1 MSSNIEPILEFPPSS
16 FLSDFIIEKITVDG
30 IDDSRTSKA
39 RIQFSGKYCG
49 YEMTVNWKDGKKE
62 GVGLILYPDGEP
74 YMEMTFVNDLAE
86 GTVLKKD
93 EYGQIVLR
101 GVLEH
106 GVECGL
112 FEEFDDEEVIWRGFY
127 RNGKRYSILEE
138 QELEGLYLEVS
149 EDGKLLSVSEYD
161 DKWRKNGRCY
171 EVESGHLKRE
181 CVYENGIR
189 KRMIQEF
196 TDDGLMIEYD
206 DNGEIVDEEVF
217 EGDMI
222 GFMIHPEMMIGTK
235 EYYIDMNENGELLSV
250 SEYDEDGLLKN
261 GKCFEYEEGRL
272 VRECE
277 YEDGVKQRVIR
288 EFTDDGLWIEYDDNG
303 DIVYEE
309 ELEGDMMN
317 GFIREEKG
325 SESDSDEEIVD
336 EEVEEIVDGFVVHP
350 EMEGMEG
357 FYIDMN
363 ENGELLSVSEYD
375 ESGLLKNGRCFE
387 CEGGY
392 VKRECVYENG
402 MKKRMIR
409 EFTDDGLMIEYD
421 DNGKRVYEG
430 EFEGDMMNGFIR
442 EEKGSEYG
450 SDGKSVLYVGG
461 WKNGLR
467 EGYGSEFKG
476 YSPVYIGEW
485 KNGMRDGKGKELNE
499 NGEVIRSGVWVRGNF
514 SSSLAHVVW
523 DESTL
528 SPPSAYVV
536 LSAGSNP
543 RPSYKPRSRPVH
555 IVIPK
560 SARSKLKCSSVTKRS
575 LPSVPKRSPSVTK
588 RSPPS
593 ASKRSPSA
601 SKRSLPSIPKRSPP
615 SVTKRSPPSVPK
627 RSPSVTKRSP
637 FSAPKHSP
645 KPNPTSKPDTKSKRS
660 PSAPRRSPKSNPTS
674 KSDTKPKYSPPSA
687 PKHPANP
694 TKSSHSPATKPTPV
708 QKSKSKA
715 AAAPKSSPTP
725 KPRPVQKPN
734 SKPSTKPK
742 SASAPKSKPNSNPK
756 HTPAHKAKPKH

>member
-106 GVECGL
+106 VVECGL

-161 DKWRKNGRCY
+161 DKWRKNGRCF

-235 EYYIDMNENGELLSV
+235 EY
-250 SEYDEDGLLKN
+250 
-261 GKCFEYEEGRL
+261 
-272 VRECE
+272 
-277 YEDGVKQRVIR
+277 
-288 EFTDDGLWIEYDDNG
+288 
-303 DIVYEE
+303 
-309 ELEGDMMN
+309 
-317 GFIREEKG
+317 
-325 SESDSDEEIVD
+325 
-336 EEVEEIVDGFVVHP
+336 
-350 EMEGMEG
+350 
-357 FYIDMN
+357 YIDMN

-476 YSPVYIGEW
+476 YSALYVGEW

-499 NGEVIRSGVWVRGNF
+499 NEEVIRSGKWIKGEYEG
-514 SSSLAHVVW
+514 A
-523 DESTL
+523 
-528 SPPSAYVV
+528 
-536 LSAGSNP
+536 
-543 RPSYKPRSRPVH
+543 
-555 IVIPK
+555 
-560 SARSKLKCSSVTKRS
+560 TKRFEDGYGNDLS
-575 LPSVPKRSPSVTK
+575 VFDVDCLNGIERVEIGNDCFKKVNRFVIDGLNELKTIIIGKKNFYIDYDKRCGSSCLIMNCDQLRQINIGNSTFFYYESFECKNLPS
-588 RSPPS
+588 
-593 ASKRSPSA
+593 
-601 SKRSLPSIPKRSPP
+601 LISIQLDVLAFLNCQTIVFESM
-615 SVTKRSPPSVPK
+615 
-627 RSPSVTKRSP
+627 
-637 FSAPKHSP
+637 
-645 KPNPTSKPDTKSKRS
+645 NDW
-660 PSAPRRSPKSNPTS
+660 
-674 KSDTKPKYSPPSA
+674 
-687 PKHPANP
+687 
-694 TKSSHSPATKPTPV
+694 
-708 QKSKSKA
+708 
-715 AAAPKSSPTP
+715 
-725 KPRPVQKPN
+725 
-734 SKPSTKPK
+734 
-742 SASAPKSKPNSNPK
+742 
-756 HTPAHKAKPKH
+756 

>member
-588 RSPPS
+588 RSP
-593 ASKRSPSA
+593 
-601 SKRSLPSIPKRSPP
+601 
-615 SVTKRSPPSVPK
+615 
-627 RSPSVTKRSP
+627 